1 MRKKFLLLKSFGLAF
16 FLVPIFISRLNIV
29 PDISWNILYS
39 TSGTALIFLI
49 VVNIMEWKYQKGK
62 ENIGK

>member
-1 MRKKFLLLKSFGLAF
+1 MRKKVLLLKSFGLAF
-16 FLVPIFISRLNIV
+16 FLVPMFISRLNIV

-49 VVNIMEWKYQKGK
+49 VVNIWSGNIKK
-62 ENIGK
+62 EKKI